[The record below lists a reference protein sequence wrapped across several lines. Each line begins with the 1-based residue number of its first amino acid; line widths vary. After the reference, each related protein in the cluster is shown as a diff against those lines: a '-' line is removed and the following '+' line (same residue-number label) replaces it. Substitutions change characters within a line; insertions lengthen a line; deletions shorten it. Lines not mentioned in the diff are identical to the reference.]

1 MIRLSNEQQ
10 SRRMKESITR
20 TVILNLSKIDYEVT
34 FFNLLT
40 LLRNERNR
48 TKLSLQDIVDGNII

>member
-10 SRRMKESITR
+10 SRRMKEAITR